1 MFTTKLAEKKIKT
14 IIADY
19 QEDSGRA
26 YRQLLSG
33 KISLYGWSNRMA
45 DNFRTMSED
54 IRVVYEYGDTDI
66 IAYMAQ
72 VEKITDIHTKQMR
85 KMFLDYKKRFG

>member
-1 MFTTKLAEKKIKT
+1 MFTTKLAERKIKT

-19 QEDSGRA
+19 QEDSDRT

-33 KISLYGWSNRMA
+33 KISLYGWNNRMM
-45 DNFRTMSED
+45 DNFKTMSED
-54 IRVVYEYGDTDI
+54 IRAVYEYGDMDI
-66 IAYMAQ
+66 TAYMAL

-85 KMFLDYKKRFG
+85 KRFLDYKKRFG